1 MDKLEVLDKLKK
13 KGYEC
18 LMENNVPMIR
28 TDDKTMTMNKLRVVL
43 TDLGYDGSFG
53 LRIGGVS
60 LARNDAEN
68 SEMSDDAA
76 ENATEDTTEEVTKE
90 LDEAT
95 EETSEDILQGADA
108 GSMYSESEDG
118 QISFI

>member
-28 TDDKTMTMNKLRVVL
+28 TDDKTITMNKLRVVL

-53 LRIGGVS
+53 LRIGGAS

-76 ENATEDTTEEVTKE
+76 EN
-90 LDEAT
+90 AT